1 MKGLRLNA
9 LSSLKKTI
17 EIYILQL
24 SDGKLVLIEA
34 QDAIILEF
42 KIMRVFNQYVT
53 FLPCDYV
60 LHFENDTEAEVTK
73 TTQTVACLLNFRKS
87 KLNSKILVWLNR

>member
-17 EIYILQL
+17 EIYILL
-24 SDGKLVLIEA
+24 SAERLVQTVV

-42 KIMRVFNQYVT
+42 KIMRVFNLYVT
-53 FLPCDYV
+53 FLTCDYV
-60 LHFENDTEAEVTK
+60 CHFEDGTDAEVTK
-73 TTQTVACLLNFRKS
+73 TSQAVD
-87 KLNSKILVWLNR
+87 